1 MTQTP
6 AQKQGEPGTAASR
19 LVDLGK
25 KVALAS
31 GAHRQA
37 GSAGKRASAEAFRAL
52 TAKVDE
58 VRLPPPLPEPVL
70 PEPPVE
76 PPHPANG
83 YANVEPELEPQSFA
97 PDDLA
102 AAIELPPGDEIP
114 VESKEIHAEAPSEW
128 QSSEL
133 PVAAEDDQDVESAAT
148 SKEEIST
155 DGLLALIRDS
165 LTQSHAQP
173 VAHLEPERSESVDD
187 MLAVIRAAIFSEADP
202 AVAEGEAHAEL
213 PVAAEVP
220 ETAAADDAPQPS
232 DALASDIRDLADD
245 VVDVDAAMDAE
256 EKSADSSAARPLLKV
271 EFVAT
276 PGQTQQPLRFVI
288 EPPSTVE
295 TPAESDASIDE
306 SITTTDTL
314 ADDALAAADVAFE
327 PIEVSAPDD
336 AVDDD
341 SAELTDVAASLPLVN
356 LDLAAAEDIPEVET
370 AIADASPEIGEADVV
385 EDETAFE
392 AQSAQPESV
401 WSPADSS
408 EEPVAATEFVE
419 EPVEVPA
426 HEPVEAAA
434 DTVSEEPFAP
444 DQMLEV
450 DPAPATDE
458 PAPEPVADS
467 SVVEAVAQD
476 IPEVVEDVTE
486 VPEESPAAAEVSIED
501 TAAVSDALAEEAS
514 AVEEVIEDVPV
525 AAAAIETSAVTENI
539 ATAVAEIEAATAGIQ
554 LAPVEPANEPVPESD
569 ARPMEVLHR
578 SEDAVAAPEEAPR
591 DEAAA
596 PVPDVVEVVEHLEET
611 PPAVE
616 VITPGNRTRSNVS
629 PGREV
634 RSLTRD
640 FVAAAMDE
648 FAATYDEFAAP
659 RPVEE
664 PAKPDGEDETA
675 GLARPPE
682 FKFWEQDPAE
692 DTESEEKVDAA
703 AVYAVIPEIA
713 ADLPAAR
720 AALSQPELP
729 SDQAGQIAQSLL
741 DIMSLTS
748 HSVQPQERALASD
761 TLLHLLHRLPLKIL
775 VTIAERLS
783 ITDQPPARI
792 VTRLIRDP
800 RIEVAGPLLEKC
812 NSIGDQDLI
821 GVIAEGHIQ
830 NIRVIA
836 RRRALSPALCD
847 ALIATREPS
856 TVLTLVRNPGAELS
870 HTAFFRLN
878 ELARAYA
885 SLQAPLAT
893 RSDLPAPVAF
903 ELFWVLPAELRRYVL
918 SRFLADSLTL
928 ERILRITKSVGGESE
943 PETMAMRFPPRHK
956 IEAFIASLI
965 DDTGADPAAELSEL
979 AGIDPGTAS
988 RIIAD
993 KHGDPLAIAFKAL
1006 GLQRARFAEVLEILR
1021 SSSGRVHLECSS
1033 EELQNLFD
1041 SLSFNKARVLLTY
1054 WDWAVS
1060 GTGPYAELAR

>member
-102 AAIELPPGDEIP
+102 AAIESPPGDEIP
-114 VESKEIHAEAPSEW
+114 VESNEIHAEAPFEW

-133 PVAAEDDQDVESAAT
+133 PVAAEDDRGVESATT

-165 LTQSHAQP
+165 LTESYAQP

-220 ETAAADDAPQPS
+220 ETAAADDAPQPF

-327 PIEVSAPDD
+327 PLEVSAPDD

-341 SAELTDVAASLPLVN
+341 LAELTDVAASLPLVN

-392 AQSAQPESV
+392 AQSAQPGSV

-408 EEPVAATEFVE
+408 EEPVAATELVE
-419 EPVEVPA
+419 
-426 HEPVEAAA
+426 EPVEAAA
-434 DTVSEEPFAP
+434 DTVSEGHFAP

-450 DPAPATDE
+450 DPAPETDE

-476 IPEVVEDVTE
+476 IPEVVENVTE
-486 VPEESPAAAEVSIED
+486 VPEEGPTAAEVSIED
-501 TAAVSDALAEEAS
+501 TAAVSDALAEETS
-514 AVEEVIEDVPV
+514 VVEEVIEDVPV
-525 AAAAIETSAVTENI
+525 AAATIETAVVTENI

-578 SEDAVAAPEEAPR
+578 SEDAVAA
-591 DEAAA
+591 
-596 PVPDVVEVVEHLEET
+596 
-611 PPAVE
+611 
-616 VITPGNRTRSNVS
+616 
-629 PGREV
+629 
-634 RSLTRD
+634 
-640 FVAAAMDE
+640 
-648 FAATYDEFAAP
+648 
-659 RPVEE
+659 
-664 PAKPDGEDETA
+664 
-675 GLARPPE
+675 
-682 FKFWEQDPAE
+682 
-692 DTESEEKVDAA
+692 
-703 AVYAVIPEIA
+703 
-713 ADLPAAR
+713 
-720 AALSQPELP
+720 
-729 SDQAGQIAQSLL
+729 
-741 DIMSLTS
+741 
-748 HSVQPQERALASD
+748 
-761 TLLHLLHRLPLKIL
+761 
-775 VTIAERLS
+775 
-783 ITDQPPARI
+783 
-792 VTRLIRDP
+792 
-800 RIEVAGPLLEKC
+800 
-812 NSIGDQDLI
+812 
-821 GVIAEGHIQ
+821 
-830 NIRVIA
+830 
-836 RRRALSPALCD
+836 
-847 ALIATREPS
+847 
-856 TVLTLVRNPGAELS
+856 
-870 HTAFFRLN
+870 
-878 ELARAYA
+878 
-885 SLQAPLAT
+885 
-893 RSDLPAPVAF
+893 
-903 ELFWVLPAELRRYVL
+903 
-918 SRFLADSLTL
+918 
-928 ERILRITKSVGGESE
+928 
-943 PETMAMRFPPRHK
+943 
-956 IEAFIASLI
+956 
-965 DDTGADPAAELSEL
+965 
-979 AGIDPGTAS
+979 
-988 RIIAD
+988 
-993 KHGDPLAIAFKAL
+993 
-1006 GLQRARFAEVLEILR
+1006 
-1021 SSSGRVHLECSS
+1021 
-1033 EELQNLFD
+1033 
-1041 SLSFNKARVLLTY
+1041 
-1054 WDWAVS
+1054 
-1060 GTGPYAELAR
+1060 